1 MSKSGIINP
10 KLFYI
15 LLSAWAANDPLFFA
29 GSLNAMKPEPEL
41 WFYNRSQGDV
51 QINASKQIIYAQM
64 PFYLNSKSIFYDF
77 AWKEVVISCCFNNN
91 SC

>member
-1 MSKSGIINP
+1 MSENGIINP

-41 WFYNRSQGDV
+41 WFYERNEGDV
-51 QINASKQIIYAQM
+51 PIKASKQIAYAQM
-64 PFYLNSKSIFYDF
+64 PFYLKSKSMLYDY
-77 AWKEVVISCCFNNN
+77 AWTRETFKHH
-91 SC
+91 